1 MLLDALPI
9 LYIAKFKTRKM
20 DKFTLDRKNITIRA
34 FDKPISKRFSPNIR
48 ATNMMFFHKF

>member
-1 MLLDALPI
+1 MILDALPI

-48 ATNMMFFHKF
+48 AKNMMFFHKF